1 MLIIWDWCVE
11 LFKVVFILKF
21 LVYQKRG
28 KNSGRSKI
36 SHICSNEISNNCQFC
51 VVFTKGIVN
60 ICKHCLQV
68 RPAGK
73 FLKYNFQM
81 NSSVSVRSRAKLL
94 CTYVISVASSLVL
107 KSLRVQFS
115 AIYNITGY
123 TEEQC
128 FFCDDTRWYG
138 VPENPKADANF

>member
-1 MLIIWDWCVE
+1 M
-11 LFKVVFILKF
+11 FILKF

-73 FLKYNFQM
+73 VLKYNFQM
-81 NSSVSVRSRAKLL
+81 SSSVSVRNRAKLL